1 MGLKSFK
8 KGAYFD
14 LWYVFCVPMSRR
26 CLIFYLLEPIA
37 IPKVGLVWE
46 KIRSILEAQKRKD
59 LYYENHIR
67 RACFY
72 ALAFGRDQGLSEKE
86 LRQLYLGT
94 FFHDIGK
101 VVIPAEII
109 NKKGPLDLEERKI
122 MRTHPIWGE
131 KICLELGPLDE
142 IASLV
147 ACHHERPNG
156 TGYPRGLKGDE
167 IPALARILAII
178 EIFDALRSERSYK
191 KPFSLEQ
198 SIDILHEGAAA
209 GNLDQHVVSE
219 FTKFCE
225 KMSS

>member
-1 MGLKSFK
+1 MNSLK
-8 KGAYFD
+8 KGPYFD
-14 LWYVFCVPMSRR
+14 PWYVFCVLRSRR

-37 IPKVGLVWE
+37 IPKVGLIWE
-46 KIRSILEAQKRKD
+46 KIGSILEAQKKKD

-72 ALAFGRDQGLSEKE
+72 AFEFGSSQGLSEKE
-86 LRQLYLGT
+86 LQHLYLGT

-101 VVIPAEII
+101 VAIPAEII
-109 NKKGPLDLEERKI
+109 NKKGPLKLEERKI
-122 MRTHPIWGE
+122 IRTHPIWGE

-142 IASLV
+142 IAYLV
-147 ACHHERPNG
+147 ACHHERLNG

-167 IPALARILAII
+167 IPLVARILAII
-178 EIFDALRSERSYK
+178 EIYDALRSERSYK

-198 SIDILHEGAAA
+198 SLDILREGAAA